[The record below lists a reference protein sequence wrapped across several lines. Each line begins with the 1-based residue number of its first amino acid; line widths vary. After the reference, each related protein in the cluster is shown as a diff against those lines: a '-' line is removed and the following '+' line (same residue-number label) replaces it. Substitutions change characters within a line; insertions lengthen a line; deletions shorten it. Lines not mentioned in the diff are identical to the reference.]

1 MEIFVYTAATYFWT
15 LIHLWSKTEDI
26 WCYLKCVFLGR
37 LRVDLITYMG
47 RKMSVRTSIRTQ
59 KVSSDFNEIW
69 CVGRGRWVMHDG
81 MQYDPSKVKV
91 MSPWK
96 SENRPFS
103 KAISFPNYDG
113 GWQMITDSLIR
124 GKYLKLIGSVF
135 LNFVPV
141 SMSLDFEVGSN

>member
-69 CVGRGRWVMHDG
+69 CVGRGR
-81 MQYDPSKVKV
+81 
-91 MSPWK
+91 
-96 SENRPFS
+96 
-103 KAISFPNYDG
+103 
-113 GWQMITDSLIR
+113 
-124 GKYLKLIGSVF
+124 
-135 LNFVPV
+135 
-141 SMSLDFEVGSN
+141 